1 MPKIQLKKI
10 VSAPA
15 PTTTRLKFRYKVVE
29 KPKFSYLSMS
39 AGIAILL
46 IFIILLAS
54 SYVGKV
60 NNLESISAAEQQ
72 QCRLDY
78 EKNK

>member
-1 MPKIQLKKI
+1 MPTIQLEKI
-10 VSAPA
+10 ASAPA
-15 PTTTRLKFRYKVVE
+15 PTSTRLKFRYKVVE

-39 AGIAILL
+39 AGLTILL

-60 NNLESISAAEQQ
+60 NNLETASVTEQQ
-72 QCRLDY
+72 QCKLDY